1 MPGVADK
8 GELGYAQTTSVNCGG
23 IFLAKRGGKAS
34 PARGAN
40 IKRSLSDEVSR
51 RIAEDFIANKRV
63 APGNLLPSESELC
76 EIYKVSRITVR
87 AAIRSLWDHGL
98 ISVRNG
104 VGAVVLPR
112 ANEVTHGL
120 DRLAS
125 IDTFARQAGHTV
137 ETGHLTWEETVADA
151 DISRKLQIPF
161 GAPVLRVTRSKIV
174 DGVPVAWI
182 IDIAPLSLID
192 TKAIRKKFKGSV
204 LDVLLEDQQY
214 RLDYADSEVK
224 PCLLDEK
231 TKPIL
236 TGNADGLLLHLDTV
250 TMTQD
255 GAPIL
260 WGQVWLDP
268 GHFRFSFHRRRFG

>member
-1 MPGVADK
+1 MRGKGRVFSAGRAPG
-8 GELGYAQTTSVNCGG
+8 
-23 IFLAKRGGKAS
+23 
-34 PARGAN
+34 
-40 IKRSLSDEVSR
+40 KRSLSDDVSR
-51 RIAEDFIANKRV
+51 RIAEDFIANKKV

-76 EIYKVSRITVR
+76 QLYDVSRITVR

-137 ETGHLTWEETVADA
+137 ETGHLSWEETVADA
-151 DISRKLQIPF
+151 AMSQKLQIPV
-161 GAPVLRVTRSKIV
+161 GAGVLRVTRSKIV
-174 DGVPVAWI
+174 DGLSVAWI
-182 IDIAPLSLID
+182 IDVAPRALVD
-192 TKAIRKKFKGSV
+192 TKAIRKKFNGSV
-204 LDVLLEDQQY
+204 LDVLLEDPRY

-224 PCLLDEK
+224 PCVADEK
-231 TKPIL
+231 TKAIL
-236 TGNADGLLLHLDTV
+236 TGNQDGLLLHLDTV
-250 TMTQD
+250 TMTLE
-255 GAPIL
+255 GSPIL
-260 WGQVWLDP
+260 WGQIWLDP